1 VRELLR
7 RKHFVVEIDDEACIL
22 RRTRTAAPFESLD
35 ELEWS
40 FAELSATIAQ
50 FDRSKLGQLVDI
62 RMALPRTDPAFE
74 AVVMSHNAAMYRGFR
89 ATAVL
94 VRSAAGRLHVKRMLD
109 AAKLEPRVFVDE
121 DEALEFLRAPA
132 GRASGWRETRPAGAT
147 RLHSSGPP
155 PARRRSQ

>member
-7 RKHFVVEIDDEACIL
+7 RKHFVLEIDDEACIL
-22 RRTRTAAPFESLD
+22 RRARTAAPFESLD

-40 FAELSATIAQ
+40 FAELSAAVAQ
-50 FDRSKLGQLVDI
+50 FDRSKLGQLVDV
-62 RMALPRTDPAFE
+62 RLAPPRTDPDFE

-109 AAKLEPRVFVDE
+109 TAKLGPRVFVDE
-121 DEALEFLRAPA
+121 EEALQFLSAPA
-132 GRASGWRETRPAGAT
+132 VRASGWRETRPDGAT
-147 RLHSSGPP
+147 PLHSSGLR
-155 PARRRSQ
+155 PAGRRSR